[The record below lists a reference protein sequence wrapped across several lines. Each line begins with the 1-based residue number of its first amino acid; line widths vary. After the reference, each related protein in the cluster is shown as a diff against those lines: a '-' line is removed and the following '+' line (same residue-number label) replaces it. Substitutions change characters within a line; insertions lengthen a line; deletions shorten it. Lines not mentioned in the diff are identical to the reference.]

1 MLEMLESMDRD
12 VIKKIILKGIPDATC
27 SFDGDSCNFK
37 LVVTSASFK
46 EISLIQQHKRVLN
59 LLKDNFQSG
68 SLHAL
73 SLDTKVG

>member
-12 VIKKIILKGIPDATC
+12 VVKKIIIKGIPDANC
-27 SFDGDSCNFK
+27 SFDGDSCSFK
-37 LVVTSASFK
+37 LVVVSPSFK
-46 EISLIQQHKRVLN
+46 GTSIIEQHKKVLN
-59 LLKDNFQSG
+59 LLKENFQSG

>member
-1 MLEMLESMDRD
+1 MLEMLGSMDREA
-12 VIKKIILKGIPDATC
+12 IQKIILEGIPDANC

-37 LVVTSASFK
+37 LVVTSSSFK
-46 EISLIQQHKRVLN
+46 DISIIEQHKKVLN

>member
-1 MLEMLESMDRD
+1 MDRD
-12 VIKKIILKGIPDATC
+12 AIEKIILEGIPDADC

-37 LVVTSASFK
+37 LVVISASFK
-46 EISLIQQHKRVLN
+46 GISLIQQHKRVLN